1 MQIPYIGRSKMEL
14 PTPALLLDLDL
25 AENNIDRLAER
36 FRDRACRLR
45 PHAKTHK
52 LPYLAHYQVK
62 AGAIGITCA
71 KLEDA
76 IGFIHSGIENV
87 LIAHQIVDP
96 NKIRLA
102 VGLLNQ
108 ANLTLCVD
116 SQENAETISQ
126 MAEQYGVRQPVLVEV
141 DIGLGRSGVAPGRK
155 TLDFVIQA
163 QKLPGI
169 RIDGLMGYEGAM
181 FNLSDD
187 EKEAECHRRLE
198 RLVATRALLEENSI
212 EVRVVSSGGSN
223 TLDLTGLM
231 PNVTDVQPGSYVTM
245 DTWNARHGMPFE
257 QAVTVLAT
265 VVSRPRPGF
274 AVTDAGLKALSTDH
288 GFPEIIYPSGLSVE
302 ALNEEHGRILL
313 NESAQQ
319 LKIGD
324 RIEFAPSHGCTTIP
338 LFGHYWAIRRDRVVA
353 RMDMLS
359 RSASY

>member
-1 MQIPYIGRSKMEL
+1 MQIPYVERSEMEL

-25 AENNIDRLAER
+25 AERNIDWLAER
-36 FRDRACRLR
+36 FRDRDCQLR

-96 NKIRLA
+96 NKIRMA
-102 VGLLNQ
+102 VGLSNL
-108 ANLTLCVD
+108 AHLTLCVD
-116 SQENAETISQ
+116 SQENAETISRI
-126 MAEQYGVRQPVLVEV
+126 AEQHGVRQPVLVEV
-141 DIGLGRSGVAPGRK
+141 DIGLERSGVSPGRQ
-155 TLDFVIQA
+155 TLDFVHQA
-163 QKLPGI
+163 EKLPGI

-181 FNLSDD
+181 FNMSDD
-187 EKEAECHRRLE
+187 EKEVECRCRLE
-198 RLVATRALLEENSI
+198 RLVGTRALLEENSI

-288 GFPEIIYPSGLSVE
+288 GMPEIMGPSGLSIE
-302 ALNEEHGRILL
+302 SLNEEHGRIHL
-313 NESAQQ
+313 NESAEK
-319 LKIGD
+319 LKVGE

-338 LFGHYWAIRRDRVVA
+338 LFGHYWALRRDRVVA
-353 RMDMLS
+353 RMDMIS